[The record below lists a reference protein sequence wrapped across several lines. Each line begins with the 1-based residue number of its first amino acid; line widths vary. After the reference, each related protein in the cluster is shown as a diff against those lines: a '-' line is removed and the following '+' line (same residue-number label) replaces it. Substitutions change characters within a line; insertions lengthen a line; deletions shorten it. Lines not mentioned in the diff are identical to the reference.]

1 MRLQGV
7 LFQAGGALATTIDR
21 SFDAEWSEVGLAEVF
36 PETLTANKLAIQMW
50 SPALYRVGYK
60 RCNAGV
66 DKLTAVILD
75 CDCADVGQ
83 LEAVCEALSGKGL
96 AYWCHSSYS
105 HRKSGKLH
113 KGSGLVG
120 AWDCFRVILPL
131 SRHVDP
137 EEYRVLV
144 PALFGNEVPS
154 DPAHYAGEVRGKLI
168 ENKAGVERAAQPR
181 GFDPTSNQPAR
192 AYFVPATAPE
202 LAEHAVFTVAQGEP
216 IDANVVLRRPSTR
229 AAWARRSRTYSTP
242 TAAAVGALRDV
253 VSAFT
258 ARGVNLGVEG
268 HAGWRRAP
276 CPVCAPDGQQN
287 SPSFTV
293 RANGEH
299 VEVYCHSSDCVRR
312 SRAAFLEAL
321 GLTAEGRFAAPSEV
335 VLQIEEQLAR
345 QIPAE
350 AVPVAEAV
358 ERLVVDIR
366 EAVEAREPTVIVY
379 PAGTGKSYA
388 AAQVLT
394 ERVRAGY
401 RVAYATQEHR
411 VAAETRAYLPPDVL
425 ARSVHLRSPL
435 VALDNEPTCARAA
448 ELHDRVFNYGVSLL
462 GKICPRCPLREGC
475 EAHAEAAKRHKAA
488 ESASVVFISH
498 AGINQVFGM
507 DKDGQLKGA
516 DTELVV
522 DEMPSTYESVE
533 VSASQLRYL
542 ATADLHCAAPTIAR
556 VVREVARAWLAGEE
570 PGQVTWGPTNT
581 PLGSAME
588 LAAEWGRLVV
598 REDARP
604 DANDHAELQ
613 AADALVRLAA
623 HKVALGTVKGLEHR
637 GATGLAAML
646 PDACH
651 AALVRRRG
659 VLLTA
664 TPLMAA
670 LPGFQVRACNVTD
683 GAPVRRIMVPRG
695 ARGSKA
701 LTSSYWHEATGRRVR
716 RERRDGE
723 GPGIPW
729 PVVDAAIERAL
740 KEAERYDPPRVL
752 VATFKPVADALRG
765 DLARWNGRLE
775 VAHYGALRGK
785 NNYMEGRPQECSVVL
800 LLGAPRMNTMPTIME
815 LGLTGEAADQ
825 AWTAVAA
832 AEMEQALGRLR
843 LPRRTKPCAVIC
855 EGDVAPASWGPESVD
870 EWWLDERGVVP
881 ESALRERACWWRPSN
896 DVTELLAAGEPLAE
910 LARPGI
916 DEAMRLLAEMPPTR
930 QAAFLN
936 DFTWCYDGT

>member
-7 LFQAGGALATTIDR
+7 LFRAGGALATTIDR
-21 SFDAEWSEVGLAEVF
+21 SFDVEWTETGLGEVF
-36 PETLTANKLAIQMW
+36 PETVTDNKLSLQMW
-50 SPALYRVGYK
+50 SPALYRVGFK

-75 CDCADVGQ
+75 SDCADIGQ
-83 LEAVCEALSGKGL
+83 LEAVCSALSARGL

-105 HRKSGKLH
+105 HRKPGKLH
-113 KGSGLVG
+113 KGSGQ
-120 AWDCFRVILPL
+120 AAEWDCFRIILPL

-144 PALFGNEVPS
+144 PALFGNEVPA
-154 DPAHYAGEVRGKLI
+154 DPAHYEAEVVGKFL
-168 ENKAGVERAAQPR
+168 ENKAGVERAASPR

-192 AYFVPATAPE
+192 AYFVPGTDPT
-202 LAEHAVFTVAQGEP
+202 LAEHAVFAVAQGEP
-216 IDANVVLRRPSTR
+216 IDANAVLRRPGTR
-229 AAWARRSRTYSTP
+229 AAWARRARTYSTP

-253 VSAFT
+253 VAAFQ
-258 ARGVNLGVEG
+258 ARGVHLGSEG
-268 HAGWRRAP
+268 HAGWRRAA
-276 CPVCAPDGQQN
+276 CPVCAPDGKQN

-299 VEVYCHSSDCVRR
+299 IEAFCHSSDCIRR
-312 SRAAFLEAL
+312 PRAQFFEAL
-321 GLTAEGRFAAPSEV
+321 GLSTDGRFSAPDE
-335 VLQIEEQLAR
+335 LQIEIEEQLSS
-345 QIPAE
+345 QVPAE

-379 PAGTGKSYA
+379 PAGSGKSRA
-388 AAQVLT
+388 AATILA

-401 RVAYATQEHR
+401 RIAYATAEHR

-425 ARSVHLRSPL
+425 ARSVHVHSPL
-435 VALDNEPTCARAA
+435 VQVGDGAVCARAD
-448 ELHDRVFNYGVSLL
+448 EVRDRVFNYGVSLL
-462 GKICPRCPLREGC
+462 GKICPRCPLRDGC
-475 EAHAEAAKRHKAA
+475 QAHAEATKRHKDVAA
-488 ESASVVFISH
+488 ASIVFVSH
-498 AGINQVFGM
+498 AGIDQVFGM
-507 DKDGQLKGA
+507 DKDGQLKGT
-516 DTELVV
+516 DTELIV

-556 VVREVARAWLAGEE
+556 VVRELARAWLAGEE

-581 PLGSAME
+581 PLGGAME

-604 DANDHAELQ
+604 ESRDHAELE

-623 HKVALGTVKGLEHR
+623 HKASGGTVKGLEQR
-637 GATGLAAML
+637 GAAGLTAML

-659 VLLTA
+659 TLLTA

-670 LPGFQVRACNVTD
+670 LPGFQVRACNVQD
-683 GAPVRRIMVPRG
+683 GAPVRRIMVPKG
-695 ARGSKA
+695 GRGSKA
-701 LTSSYWHEATGRRVR
+701 LTTSYWNEELGR
-716 RERRDGE
+716 RERRVPRDGE
-723 GPGIPW
+723 APGIPW
-729 PVVDAAIERAL
+729 PAVDGAVMRAL
-740 KEAERYDPPRVL
+740 KLAEGYSPPRVL
-752 VATFKPVADALRG
+752 VCSFKKVADALRA
-765 DLARWNGRLE
+765 DLSRWGGRIE
-775 VAHYGALRGK
+775 VAHYGAVRGL

-800 LLGAPRMNTMPTIME
+800 LLGAPRFNTLPTLME

-825 AWTAVAA
+825 AWRQFAA
-832 AEMEQALGRLR
+832 GEMTQAEGRLR

-855 EGDVAPASWGPESVD
+855 EGDVAPSTWHSEAVEWDLSEPPET
-870 EWWLDERGVVP
+870 
-881 ESALRERACWWRPSN
+881 ESTLREAAGWWRTSAE
-896 DVTELLAAGEPLAE
+896 VAELLEAGEPLAE
-910 LARPGI
+910 LARPGLQ
-916 DEAMRLLAEMPPTR
+916 EAMRLLAELSSAR
-930 QAAFLN
+930 QTAFLN
-936 DFTWCYDGT
+936 DFTWCDFS